1 MANENNKNVNDN
13 DNDESKQ
20 NQNDDSGVVNDND
33 AGNNNAGGQEGNQN
47 QGKMFSQEDVSRMM
61 AREKQQGR
69 NAMLNELGVSP
80 DDANAIALIKAF
92 MTAQGAANDE
102 GDDSQKL
109 SAELEAANRR
119 AQMAEYK
126 ADAMKAG
133 VKAQYVDDAVELAV
147 ARMSD
152 DNTDFNA
159 ILNELKSK
167 YAIWFEVD
175 DSDDDSTGK
184 RGTGSS
190 IGAGKNSGKGD
201 SDDNSLGKR
210 LASLRRTGGKKSS
223 YFSS

>member
-20 NQNDDSGVVNDND
+20 NQNDDSGAGNGND
-33 AGNNNAGGQEGNQN
+33 AGNDNAGGQESNQN

-102 GDDSQKL
+102 GDDSQRL
-109 SAELEAANRR
+109 GAELEAANRR

-184 RGTGSS
+184 RGTGSA
-190 IGAGKNSGKGD
+190 IGAGKKSGNGGEVE
-201 SDDNSLGKR
+201 SMGKR
-210 LASLRRTGGKKSS
+210 LASMRRPNGKKSS